1 MVKLSVVTGGITISI
16 DVSDLNITIED
27 LKKIIEEKMPEGKK
41 ITSDKQILYVKQKK
55 LDAGNKLSEY
65 ISESDEGVRI
75 FVLKVTKSNL
85 NKTENKEPNPYSSE
99 PKASNPYN
107 QSFQQSVPPQQPYPG
122 SGYVPQQP
130 MGYPP
135 MYPPQMGYNPQMGYP
150 PMNSPQIGYPPM
162 NSPQMGYP
170 QMNSPMNFKMSKEM
184 IDMVL
189 NNPALFD
196 QMIEMQ
202 TAGLSPEM
210 KESFKQSTM
219 SAFKMLQNDPSLIDR
234 INQMSGGMPQHMPS
248 YGYPPQQNMY
258 NSYLGYPNMNYGS
271 PQPQSPVLTRDQY
284 KAQFVQQMEALKDMG
299 FMNEEENLDALIK
312 SRGDI
317 NYALDLLRKDANFPQ
332 N

>member
-1 MVKLSVVTGGITISI
+1 MVKLSVITGGITISI
-16 DVSDLNITIED
+16 DVADLDITIED
-27 LKKIIEEKMPEGKK
+27 LKKTIEEKMPEGKK
-41 ITSDKQILYVKQKK
+41 ISTDKQILYVKQKK
-55 LDAGNKLSEY
+55 LNAGSKLSEY
-65 ISESDEGVRI
+65 ISENDEGLRI
-75 FVLKVTKSNL
+75 FVLKETKTNL
-85 NKTENKEPNPYSSE
+85 NKAEPKESNPYSNE
-99 PKASNPYN
+99 PKAPNPYN
-107 QSFQQSVPPQQPYPG
+107 QSFQQPALHQQGFPG
-122 SGYVPQQP
+122 AGYPQQP

-135 MYPPQMGYNPQMGYP
+135 MGYP
-150 PMNSPQIGYPPM
+150 QQPMGYPPM

-170 QMNSPMNFKMSKEM
+170 PMNSPQMGYPPMNPPMNFKMSKEM

-234 INQMSGGMPQHMPS
+234 INQMSGGMPQQMPS

-258 NSYLGYPNMNYGS
+258 NPYGGYSNMNYGS
-271 PQPQSPVLTRDQY
+271 PQPQSPVLTREQY
-284 KAQFVQQMEALKDMG
+284 KSQYTQQLTALTDMG
-299 FMNEEENLDALIK
+299 FTNEEENLDALIK
-312 SRGDI
+312 ARGDI
-317 NYALDLLRKDANFPQ
+317 NYALDLLRKDANFSQ